1 MSLEFNAENRN
12 ANMPI
17 RRCSFCRRAGHN
29 ITRCNSQAIGIFER
43 ETLNYIEIIIITQI
57 PSRIENL
64 RHHLLNEAI
73 YDSNLLRAF
82 AIRRCGANTRTNM
95 ASCIDLIIQY
105 FMPVIQSTQT
115 RYQNIQEARAAEQ
128 AQSAEPLQRRDRIFD
143 LSELTLPYLEM
154 NGQRIF
160 GVESSMMFFEM
171 IRSINNINSL
181 EARLDR
187 KFNIKTKISEKQD
200 DLEEKCECN
209 ICYEESEKQHF
220 VKYNCGH
227 EFCKDCIKK
236 SLQNESKIKPC
247 CAFCRADITNFE
259 FKTETIKNEFNDLI
273 TSEIV

>member
-1 MSLEFNAENRN
+1 MSLEFNPENIN
-12 ANMPI
+12 ANQQV
-17 RRCSFCRRAGHN
+17 RCCSFCRRAGHN
-29 ITRCNSQAIGIFER
+29 ITRCNSEPIHIFER
-43 ETLNYIEIIIITQI
+43 EILNYLQI
-57 PSRIENL
+57 LILNQIQSYVENL
-64 RHHLLNEAI
+64 RRHLLNKALN
-73 YDSNLLRAF
+73 DPNLLRAF
-82 AIRRCGANTRTNM
+82 SISRCGANTRTNI

-105 FMPVIQSTQT
+105 FMPVIQT
-115 RYQNIQEARAAEQ
+115 RYQNIQEALAEM
-128 AQSAEPLQRRDRIFD
+128 AQPAEPLQVIHA
-143 LSELTLPYLEM
+143 
-154 NGQRIF
+154 
-160 GVESSMMFFEM
+160 M
-171 IRSINNINSL
+171 IIEITRSINNINRSLDNIDNSL

-227 EFCKDCIKK
+227 KFCKDCIKK

-273 TSEIV
+273 T